1 MTSIR
6 SVTAVLIRLAEF
18 NEQTVWKVWSA
29 SRAISACFLREDS
42 DGMVEMSDEEKII
55 NPKLLNMSVFKTGRY
70 KRKMVKE
77 ELTIER
83 TQIKGTKREKMA

>member
-42 DGMVEMSDEEKII
+42 DGIVEMLDKGTVLSPKIL
-55 NPKLLNMSVFKTGRY
+55 KMLVFK
-70 KRKMVKE
+70 
-77 ELTIER
+77 
-83 TQIKGTKREKMA
+83 